1 MEVWYG
7 PDRLDTLN
15 PGSSGHLS
23 WADSV
28 WLIARMLA
36 NEALQVAR
44 MLAENTLHIARML
57 ANGAWF
63 SLLHQYYGDA
73 LLPKVVEVG

>member
-1 MEVWYG
+1 M
-7 PDRLDTLN
+7 
-15 PGSSGHLS
+15 
-23 WADSV
+23 

-57 ANGAWF
+57 ASGAWF